1 MRLIYVNI
9 CKYLFYKLFIVFFL
23 QVVECQYLECFKI
36 LLDYGVQVNV
46 VDVNNSIL
54 FYFVVVNGDID
65 VVVFLLER
73 EVKVDVK
80 DKVF

>member
-1 MRLIYVNI
+1 M
-9 CKYLFYKLFIVFFL
+9 
-23 QVVECQYLECFKI
+23 
-36 LLDYGVQVNV
+36 
-46 VDVNNSIL
+46 DVNNSIL

-80 DKVF
+80 DKVFWM